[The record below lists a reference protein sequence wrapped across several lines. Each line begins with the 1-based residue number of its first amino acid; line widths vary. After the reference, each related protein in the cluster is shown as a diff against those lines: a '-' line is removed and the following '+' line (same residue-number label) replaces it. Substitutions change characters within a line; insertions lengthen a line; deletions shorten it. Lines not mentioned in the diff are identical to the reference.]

1 MHQVYSQSEYWNRP
15 CCLMTRA
22 FLTHQYRD
30 LLGGQQEHSEA
41 YNCCN
46 VVRNASSC
54 GSSPCS
60 LLMLSIL
67 SATKPTTVPCC
78 WLLPNAATPS
88 IDSESC
94 LDATY
99 TSCSIGALPIDVGI
113 SPDSEFDPRL
123 LVDVPISSNQYQ
135 SVPIST
141 NQFQYHQYMLLKL
154 LLLLAALQQE
164 LIQVRQVG
172 LEDRMWNAAGN
183 CIPSKITTQ
192 LYYCI
197 RAISTVLSSITITHT
212 VLASTS
218 SHLMLRAVFPTGCC
232 HRGF

>member
-135 SVPIST
+135 SVPISS
-141 NQFQYHQYMLLKL
+141 NQYQSVPIPPVHATEIAVTTCSTATRAHTGTSGWLGRSNVECCRQLHSEQDHYAIVLL
-154 LLLLAALQQE
+154 
-164 LIQVRQVG
+164 
-172 LEDRMWNAAGN
+172 
-183 CIPSKITTQ
+183 
-192 LYYCI
+192 
-197 RAISTVLSSITITHT
+197 H
-212 VLASTS
+212 
-218 SHLMLRAVFPTGCC
+218 
-232 HRGF
+232 